1 MLLSRHTKRREFVTL
16 LGGAAAAWPLAASA
30 QQGERMR
37 RASGQRGCR
46 LRYDGREAAHG
57 SFSRE
62 IASKTSKT
70 RQPSETKTAKLDLLQ
85 RDNVRNRRQSLARLK
100 AWKGQSVCRYLGV
113 TSTFH
118 SDFPAMEAV
127 IARMPLF
134 NRATISAG

>member
-1 MLLSRHTKRREFVTL
+1 V
-16 LGGAAAAWPLAASA
+16 AP
-30 QQGERMR
+30 
-37 RASGQRGCR
+37 
-46 LRYDGREAAHG
+46 
-57 SFSRE
+57 
-62 IASKTSKT
+62 

-85 RDNVRNRRQSLARLK
+85 RNNVRNRRQSLARLK
-100 AWKGQSVCRYLGV
+100 AWKAQSVCRYLGV